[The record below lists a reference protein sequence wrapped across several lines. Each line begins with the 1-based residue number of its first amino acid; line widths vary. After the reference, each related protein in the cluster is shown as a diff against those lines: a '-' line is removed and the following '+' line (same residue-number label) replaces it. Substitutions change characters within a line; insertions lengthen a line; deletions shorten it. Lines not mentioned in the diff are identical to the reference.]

1 MPPLKIQPIDS
12 ESYGESLI
20 RNEAA
25 TKPVMKSRFKRLFD
39 LQFPNVLRISTTEKP
54 TTGVSE
60 VHGKDG
66 EIFEP
71 SSVCLA
77 KMVQNFIEDS
87 NEKQVAQKCGRN
99 RCNCFNGNS
108 NDSSDE
114 EFDTAG
120 FGDSIPTAWCGDF
133 SDTIKGLIQCSSVD
147 ERNLLADTSKIIE
160 TNKNCKRKDDLIAVV
175 TGGLLFLGYDASI
188 CKSRWEKSP
197 SYPAGE
203 YEYIDVIAEGGR
215 VLIDI
220 DFRSEFEIARPT
232 GNYKT
237 ILQNLPYI
245 FVGRSDRLQQLVS
258 IVSEAAKQSLKK
270 RGMHIPPWRKFE
282 YMRAKW
288 LSSHT
293 RTTSP
298 PNDILETVEEM
309 ENVANNNQ
317 CCVNCDCDQKLVSL
331 PENVSVCDEKIP
343 AMNLPWQPPAVKP
356 KSCDRGG
363 KAVVTGLASLFK
375 ERA

>member
-87 NEKQVAQKCGRN
+87 
-99 RCNCFNGNS
+99 
-108 NDSSDE
+108 
-114 EFDTAG
+114 

-309 ENVANNNQ
+309 ENVENNNQ